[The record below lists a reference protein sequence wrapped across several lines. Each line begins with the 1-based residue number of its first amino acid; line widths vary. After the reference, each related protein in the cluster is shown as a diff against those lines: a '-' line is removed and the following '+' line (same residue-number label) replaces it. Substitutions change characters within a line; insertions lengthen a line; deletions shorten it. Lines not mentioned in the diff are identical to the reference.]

1 MIMLDWIKKWIIVAV
16 VILAAAIA
24 VILVDRKID
33 RLTVERDKYLNNTET
48 LLADVETYRVRDSLN
63 AARVQSLELTVKEYE
78 KFRAEDAMLI
88 KSLQRKNR
96 DLASVN
102 KTQSETIISL
112 QSVPKDTVIINKDS
126 LIVPAVEIHSGD
138 AWYDFD
144 GLLTKEEFTG
154 TLRNRDSLVVAETVK
169 YKRFLGFLW
178 KTKQI
183 KDRQIDVVSK
193 NPHTEILGVEHI
205 TISK

>member
-1 MIMLDWIKKWIIVAV
+1 MENKLYQIALAALF
-16 VILAAAIA
+16 ILAA
-24 VILVDRKID
+24 ILIYFILLTRIDKLRAECDR
-33 RLTVERDKYLNNTET
+33 YMANTET
-48 LLADVETYRVRDSLN
+48 LLSDVEQYRVRDSLN
-63 AARVQSLELTVKEYE
+63 AARVQSLELTVKEFE
-78 KFRAEDAMLI
+78 RFRAEDDVLI
-88 KSLQRKNR
+88 KSLQTKNS

-102 KTQSETIISL
+102 KTQSETIINL
-112 QSVPKDTVIINKDS
+112 QSVPKDTVIVTKDS
-126 LIVPAVEIHSGD
+126 LIVPAVKIHSGD
-138 AWYDFD
+138 TWYDFD
-144 GLLTKEEFTG
+144 GLLTKEKFTG

-183 KDRQIDVVSK
+183 KDRQVDVVSK

>member
-1 MIMLDWIKKWIIVAV
+1 MNWEKFSKYVVVA
-16 VILAAAIA
+16 VILALTAIA
-24 VILVDRKID
+24 VLCADRTLSELRK
-33 RLTVERDKYLNNTET
+33 ERDWYKKNTEA
-48 LLADVETYRVRDSLN
+48 LLTDVEFYRTKDSLS
-63 AARVQSLELTVKEYE
+63 AARIESLELTVKEYE
-78 KFRAEDAMLI
+78 RFRADDAELI
-88 KSLQRKNR
+88 KQLKQRNR
-96 DLASVN
+96 DLAAVN
-102 KTQSETIISL
+102 KTQSQTIIDL
-112 QSVPKDTVIINKDS
+112 RATPKDTVVITKDS
-126 LIVPAVEIHSGD
+126 LIVPAIKIHSGD
-138 AWYDFD
+138 TWYDFD

-183 KDRQIDVVSK
+183 KDRQVDVVSK

>member
-1 MIMLDWIKKWIIVAV
+1 MSWGKHSKFIIVAA
-16 VILAAAIA
+16 ILVLAAIA
-24 VILVDRKID
+24 VLWVDRTLHQLKA
-33 RLTVERDKYLNNTET
+33 ERDRYAGNTAA
-48 LLADVETYRVRDSLN
+48 LLSDVEYYRVRDSLS
-63 AARVQSLELTVKEYE
+63 AARVESLELTVKEFE
-78 KFRAEDAMLI
+78 RFRAEDAVLI
-88 KSLQRKNR
+88 KSLQKKNR
-96 DLASVN
+96 DLTSVN

-112 QSVPKDTVIINKDS
+112 QSVPKDTIIITKDS
-126 LIVPAVEIHSGD
+126 LIIPAVKIHSGD

-144 GLLTKEEFTG
+144 GLLTKDEFTG

-178 KTKQI
+178 KTKNI
-183 KDRQIDVVSK
+183 KDRQVDIVSK

>member
-1 MIMLDWIKKWIIVAV
+1 MIMLDEIKKWIILAA

-24 VILVDRKID
+24 VMWADRKID
-33 RLTVERDKYLNNTET
+33 RLTGELDKYRNNTET

-112 QSVPKDTVIINKDS
+112 QSVPKDTVVITKDS

-138 AWYDFD
+138 AWYDFG

-183 KDRQIDVVSK
+183 KDRQVDVVSK

>member
-1 MIMLDWIKKWIIVAV
+1 MKKYLFLAAFVIVAA
-16 VILAAAIA
+16 LAAIWA
-24 VILVDRKID
+24 DQKIK
-33 RLTVERDKYLNNTET
+33 RLTDERDQYAGNTAA
-48 LLADVETYRVRDSLN
+48 LLSDVEHYRVRDSLS
-63 AARVQSLELTVKEYE
+63 AARVESLELTVKEYE
-78 KFRAEDAMLI
+78 KFRVEDAMLI
-88 KSLQRKNR
+88 KSLQKKNR

-102 KTQSETIISL
+102 KTQSETIINL
-112 QSVPKDTVIINKDS
+112 QSVPKDTVIITKDS
-126 LIVPAVEIHSGD
+126 LIIPAVKIHSGD

-183 KDRQIDVVSK
+183 KDRQVDVVSK

>member
-1 MIMLDWIKKWIIVAV
+1 MLDEIKKWIILAV

-24 VILVDRKID
+24 VIWVDRKIE
-33 RLTVERDKYLNNTET
+33 RLTVQRDKYQNNMET

-78 KFRAEDAMLI
+78 RFRADDAMLI

-112 QSVPKDTVIINKDS
+112 QSVPKDTVIITRDS
-126 LIVPAVEIHSGD
+126 LIVPAIEIHSGD

-183 KDRQIDVVSK
+183 KDRQVDVVSK

>member
-1 MIMLDWIKKWIIVAV
+1 MIMLDRIKKWIIVAV

-33 RLTVERDKYLNNTET
+33 RLTGELAKYRNNTET

-112 QSVPKDTVIINKDS
+112 QSVPKDTVVITKDS

-183 KDRQIDVVSK
+183 KDRQVDVVSK

-205 TISK
+205 IISK

>member
-1 MIMLDWIKKWIIVAV
+1 MIMLDRIKKWIIVAV

-33 RLTVERDKYLNNTET
+33 RLTGELDKYRNNTEA
-48 LLADVETYRVRDSLN
+48 LLADVEKYRVRDSLN

-112 QSVPKDTVIINKDS
+112 QSVPKDTVVITKDS

-154 TLRNRDSLVVAETVK
+154 TLRNRDSLIVAETVK

-183 KDRQIDVVSK
+183 KDRQVDVVSK